1 MDQCWQCKMTQQLC
15 KTSGQFLK
23 KLNAIVLHEPEVMLF
38 MTFEGILKHM
48 STQRSV
54 KVATGALFI
63 NVKS

>member
-15 KTSGQFLK
+15 KTSGHFVR
-23 KLNAIVLHEPEVMLF
+23 KLNAIVLREPVVTLF
-38 MTFEGILKHM
+38 SIKDILQHM

-54 KVATGALFI
+54 KGATGALFI